1 MTHGFAP
8 GDNLVFQLES
18 GFGIMR
24 VLAIDEDADGEAVWH
39 LSVAEDFY
47 PDVESAE
54 AALTRGTPLPVRVAH
69 LALTNYAFGKTAA
82 ARLNNMAIRDEEL
95 EAYRAWRERG
105 GEVSNRSV
113 VMMLGF
119 R

>member
-24 VLAIDEDADGEAVWH
+24 VLAIDEDAGGEAVWH

-47 PDVESAE
+47 PDTESAE
-54 AALTRGTPLPVRVAH
+54 AALTQGMPLPVRAAH
-69 LALTNYAFGKTAA
+69 IALTNYAFEKTAA
-82 ARLNNMAIRDEEL
+82 ARLNNTAIRDEDL

-105 GEVSNRSV
+105 GEASNRSV

>member
-1 MTHGFAP
+1 MTHAFAP

-24 VLAIDEDADGEAVWH
+24 ILAIEEDANGEAVWH

-47 PDVESAE
+47 PDVETAE
-54 AALTRGTPLPVRVAH
+54 AALMTNVPLPVRAAH
-69 LALTNYAFGKTAA
+69 LALTTYAFEKTAA
-82 ARLNNMAIRDEEL
+82 ARLNNTAIRDDEL

-113 VMMLGF
+113 LMMLGF